1 MNAVLFDTLK
11 FATALQEGDA
21 FSPMQSARLASAL
34 SATLE
39 SEIATRSDVRDSEL
53 RLQAQIAETR
63 TEIAEVEL
71 RLTAR
76 LADSRTELTTRLADT
91 KADLLEWLVG
101 AIGIQTLAIIVAIFG
116 GVMTLA
122 HLAR

>member
-39 SEIATRSDVRDSEL
+39 SEVATRSDVRASEL
-53 RLQAQIAETR
+53 RLQAQIAD
-63 TEIAEVEL
+63 VEL
-71 RLTAR
+71 RLA
-76 LADSRTELTTRLADT
+76 TRLAET
-91 KADLLEWLVG
+91 KADLLKWLVG
-101 AIGIQTLAIIVAIFG
+101 AIGLQTLAITVAIFG

-122 HLAR
+122 HLVR